1 MEKSKVLQIA
11 LANVLV
17 EKYWLK
23 GLLSDDQK
31 HRLCDLFASLTEF
44 LWT

>member
-1 MEKSKVLQIA
+1 MEKNKILQIA

-23 GLLSDDQK
+23 GLLSDEQK
-31 HRLCDLFASLTEF
+31 HRLCEKNYNKIYLQV
-44 LWT
+44 